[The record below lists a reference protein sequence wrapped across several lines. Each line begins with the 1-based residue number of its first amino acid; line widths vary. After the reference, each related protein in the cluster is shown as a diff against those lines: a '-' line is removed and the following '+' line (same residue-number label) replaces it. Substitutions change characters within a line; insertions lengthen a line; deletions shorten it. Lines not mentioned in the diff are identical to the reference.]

1 MKILSVDTSATAA
14 SVALSEEGKL
24 IGETFINTSLTH
36 SQTLIPMVEQLLDNT
51 KTEISDIDAIAVNAG
66 PGSFTAV
73 KGLAF
78 ANNIPCVSVSTL
90 ESMAYNFLSTDCIV
104 CAVMD
109 ARCSQVY
116 NALFEIKN
124 GVVTRLCDDRALSL
138 DDLKNELLSVDGR
151 IIIAGDGTDITCKY
165 IGNEIINAESA
176 PVNLKYQRASSTA
189 LVAFK
194 MINNG
199 QTVSAQELMP
209 VYLRLPQAQR
219 ELNKKLGGRTK

>member
-36 SQTLIPMVEQLLDNT
+36 SQTLIPMVEQLLNNT

-66 PGSFTAV
+66 PGSFTGVRIGVAAV

-151 IIIAGDGTDITCKY
+151 IIIAGDGTDIT
-165 IGNEIINAESA
+165 NAESA

-189 LVAFK
+189 LVAFE

>member
-36 SQTLIPMVEQLLDNT
+36 SQTLIPMVEQLLNNT

-66 PGSFTAV
+66 PGSFTGVRIGVAAV

-151 IIIAGDGTDITCKY
+151 IIIAGDGTDNSGSTPSPIFPLSMWSW
-165 IGNEIINAESA
+165 EISSGPNIRSMRFSNIWLMRTS
-176 PVNLKYQRASSTA
+176 LAS
-189 LVAFK
+189 
-194 MINNG
+194 
-199 QTVSAQELMP
+199 
-209 VYLRLPQAQR
+209 
-219 ELNKKLGGRTK
+219 

>member
-1 MKILSVDTSATAA
+1 MRL
-14 SVALSEEGKL
+14 
-24 IGETFINTSLTH
+24 FINTSLTH
-36 SQTLIPMVEQLLDNT
+36 SQTLIPMVEQLLNNT

-66 PGSFTAV
+66 PGSFTGVRIGVAAV

-138 DDLKNELLSVDGR
+138 DDLKTNCCLL
-151 IIIAGDGTDITCKY
+151 T
-165 IGNEIINAESA
+165 EESSYQVTVPIL
-176 PVNLKYQRASSTA
+176 PVNTS
-189 LVAFK
+189 V
-194 MINNG
+194 M
-199 QTVSAQELMP
+199 
-209 VYLRLPQAQR
+209 
-219 ELNKKLGGRTK
+219 KL

>member
-36 SQTLIPMVEQLLDNT
+36 SQTLIPMVEQLLNNT

-66 PGSFTAV
+66 PGSFTGVRIGVAAV

-124 GVVTRLCDDRALSL
+124 GVVTRFC
-138 DDLKNELLSVDGR
+138 
-151 IIIAGDGTDITCKY
+151 
-165 IGNEIINAESA
+165 NEIKNAESA

-189 LVAFK
+189 LVAFE